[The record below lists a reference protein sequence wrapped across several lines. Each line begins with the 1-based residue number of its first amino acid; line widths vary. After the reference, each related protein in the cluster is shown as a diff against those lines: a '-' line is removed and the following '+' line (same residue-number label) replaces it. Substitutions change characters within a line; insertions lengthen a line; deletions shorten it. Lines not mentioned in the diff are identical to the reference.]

1 MKFKNI
7 YLQFIIL
14 ITVLLTPVF
23 ASADYSGQK
32 TNFFVDSDFE
42 KNSETMVSS
51 TLQVDSIGAYFYI
64 EDEWYNSLT
73 ESEKKEIES
82 TLNSLG
88 IEFIN
93 NIYRNLTANYGS
105 EWNPGIDKDRKITVL
120 FHQMKEN
127 GQGYVRTI
135 DEYEKILVPMS
146 NQREMVYLNVETLN
160 SSLLKNYLAHEF
172 THLIE
177 FNQKEKRTGT
187 AEEVWLNELR
197 AEYSSTLLG
206 YNDSSD
212 EDNYLK
218 KRVSTFL
225 NNPFDSLTEWKG
237 EMSDYGVISMFGH
250 YLADHYGAN
259 IILESLRVSSKVGIE
274 SINETLTRKGINEK
288 FSDIF
293 ADWLIASYLNDCT
306 ANQKY
311 CYKNPNLA
319 NLHVIPFNNFIPYT
333 SESTLSVSQTFS
345 NWSANWQKFSGSNK
359 SLVINFD
366 GKSQAG
372 LKVLYVIRDYS
383 GKYTVKYLTL
393 DDQKKGQ
400 LPLSNLGTDIA
411 SLMIIPFV
419 ENENISSDIQT
430 HYFYNIT
437 ISTLNNTTTTP
448 VENNNDIKLPFTIDK
463 PLNQMNR
470 EELLMILLKVIIY
483 LASQGKLQF

>member
-7 YLQFIIL
+7 YLQLII
-14 ITVLLTPVF
+14 ITTVLLTPIF

-32 TNFFVDSDFE
+32 TNFFVDNNFE
-42 KNSETMVSS
+42 KNSGTIVSS
-51 TLQVDSIGAYFYI
+51 TLRVNSSGAYFYI

-88 IEFIN
+88 IEFTN

-105 EWNPGIDKDRKITVL
+105 EWNPGIDNDRKITVL

-146 NQREMVYLNVETLN
+146 NQREMIYLNVDTLN

-187 AEEVWLNELR
+187 AEETWLNELR

-206 YNDSSD
+206 YNSLNS

-218 KRVSTFL
+218 KRMTTFL

-237 EMSDYGVISMFGH
+237 EMADYGVISMFGH
-250 YLADHYGAN
+250 YLVDHYGAN
-259 IILESLRVSSKVGIE
+259 ILSESLRVSSKTGID
-274 SINETLTRKGINEK
+274 SINETLLRKGINESFK
-288 FSDIF
+288 DIF
-293 ADWLIASYLNDCT
+293 ANWIIASYLNDCT
-306 ANQKY
+306 NNQRH
-311 CYKNPNLA
+311 CYKNPNLS
-319 NLHVIPFNNFIPYT
+319 NIHVIPFNNFIPYT
-333 SESTLSVSQTFS
+333 SESTLSISQTIS
-345 NWSANWQKFSGSNK
+345 NWSANWQKFSGANK
-359 SLVINFD
+359 SLVVNFD
-366 GKSQAG
+366 GKYQDG
-372 LKVLYVIRDYS
+372 FRVFYIIRDYS
-383 GKYTVKYLTL
+383 GKYEVKELTL
-393 DDQKKGQ
+393 DNQKKGQ
-400 LPLSNLGTDIA
+400 LSISNLGTDIA
-411 SLMIIPFV
+411 SLILIPLV
-419 ENENISSDIQT
+419 QDITSSVYDQS
-430 HYFYNIT
+430 YYSYNIT

-448 VENNNDIKLPFTIDK
+448 IEDNSIKLPFTIDK
-463 PLNQMNR
+463 PLSQMNR
-470 EELLMILLKVIIY
+470 EELLMVLLKVIIY